1 MGFGS
6 FALEVGDDDFVIA
19 ALDELH

>member
-6 FALEVGDDDFVIA
+6 FALEVGADEFVLA